1 MCFGKAMPA
10 ALSRTVWR
18 GPRMDGCR
26 ETNWL
31 LQQIQKKGEGNLGNG
46 EVKTSRGKTDRMW
59 SLSVENEGGTTKK
72 TWLKPQDR
80 EW

>member
-1 MCFGKAMPA
+1 MCFRKAMPA

-18 GPRMDGCR
+18 GPRMDGRR
-26 ETNWL
+26 EANCL
-31 LQQIQKKGEGNLGNG
+31 LQQIQKKGEGNG